1 MRWSVRNFTEG
12 PSRGFGYSQ
21 WGVMIPLDL
30 KLFQRLKDKKQ
41 KTAKFKTEV
50 VFNDRIFFF
59 HHGWFWSNRII
70 PGTDFPSVGQRFNQF
85 VVFYRKVMDI
95 SMVDTTKNIHK
106 SSQHLGEKKHTKE
119 IAFSPAATSVLA
131 HQVWCFHPNWRH
143 WVWVFSTMKA
153 LKIFHG
159 LNCYRIWPLDV
170 PSWRQV
176 WFLAWQTGTV
186 GTCGNTA
193 FFFFFF
199 FSVFIIIMIIIMI
212 IIIIIII
219 ILGVVAKMS
228 LYTITNVLLPL
239 VIFIHPT
246 FAPPKTST

>member
-1 MRWSVRNFTEG
+1 MTLFQWMRWYVRNFGIWIVTVG
-12 PSRGFGYSQ
+12 GSWYHFKAVSKAKRY
-21 WGVMIPLDL
+21 
-30 KLFQRLKDKKQ
+30 KNKKQ
-41 KTAKFKTEV
+41 PSLKPRLFLM
-50 VFNDRIFFF
+50 IGFFF

-70 PGTDFPSVGQRFNQF
+70 PGTDFPSVGERFNQF

-95 SMVDTTKNIHK
+95 SMVDTRKKKQPQRFTTPWWKKN
-106 SSQHLGEKKHTKE
+106 HTKE
-119 IAFSPAATSVLA
+119 IAFFFPAATSVLA

-159 LNCYRIWPLDV
+159 LNWRIWPLDV

-193 FFFFFF
+193 VFFFFFF
-199 FSVFIIIMIIIMI
+199 VFI

-228 LYTITNVLLPL
+228 LYTMY
-239 VIFIHPT
+239 
-246 FAPPKTST
+246 